1 MTFCLIYSH
10 LTYLKQCV
18 RIDNTHRVLE
28 TIILGVP
35 QVPILGP
42 LLFNLLINDVFL
54 FVALA
59 SFYKFADDNT
69 LSAFTVSEL
78 IVTLETQSDVV
89 ID

>member
-1 MTFCLIYSH
+1 M
-10 LTYLKQCV
+10 
-18 RIDNTHRVLE
+18 LE
-28 TIILGVP
+28 TIILGAP

-59 SFYKFADDNT
+59 SFYRFADDNT
-69 LSAFTVSEL
+69 LSAFTVSVL